1 MNSACRTILSAL
13 LAAIIFAPGLS
24 AEDGPL
30 HGKPDG
36 QVLATGSTLLLIDTD
51 GKTLWEHRGGNCAD
65 IWMLDSGNVLFANGS
80 VIEVNPKTNEEV
92 FKYTPEKTKGGGAY
106 SCQRLPNGNTVVAE
120 NAAGRIT
127 EVDASGKVV
136 FTLDLPLTKP
146 GNHHNLRMV
155 RKLDNGNYLVC
166 HSGPRTVREYTP
178 DGKVTFEVKVEKLA
192 FSAVRLPNGNTMVGH
207 VTGITE
213 YTPAGKKTWAFTP
226 ADLPALSL
234 GFLTGIHV
242 RKNGNIA
249 AGIYRISK
257 KPNGAEFFEI
267 TREKKLLWWYK
278 AKKSPRARMNIQ
290 VLAPD
295 GTPFPG
301 KVLR

>member
-1 MNSACRTILSAL
+1 MNSVSRTILCAL
-13 LAAIIFAPGLS
+13 LVTVISTAELP

-30 HGKPDG
+30 RGKLDG
-36 QVLATGSTLLLIDTD
+36 QVLATGSKLLLIDTD
-51 GKTLWEHRGGNCAD
+51 GNTLWEHRGGNCAD

-92 FKYTPEKTKGGGAY
+92 FTYTPEKTKGGGAY
-106 SCQRLPNGNTVVAE
+106 SCQRLPNGNTLVGE

-136 FTLDLPLTKP
+136 FKLDLPLTKP
-146 GNHHNLRMV
+146 GNHHNLRMT
-155 RKLDNGNYLVC
+155 RKLENGNYLVC

-178 DGKVTFEVKVEKLA
+178 AGKVTFEVTVEKLA
-192 FSAVRLPNGNTMVGH
+192 FSAVRLPSGNTMVGH

-213 YTPAGKKTWAFTP
+213 YTPAGKKAWEFTP

-242 RKNGNIA
+242 RNNGNIA
-249 AGIYRISK
+249 VGIYRISK

-267 TREKKLLWWYK
+267 TRAKKLVWWYK

-290 VLAPD
+290 VLTPD
-295 GTPFPG
+295 GKPIPG